1 MADHVKLIKHKHMF
15 LVFLTLNL
23 EIKRIA
29 DRYQIPP
36 FSYPQHIEIYKATL
50 IPRLLH
56 LIECE
61 RFKLI
66 ADITIR
72 KQ

>member
-1 MADHVKLIKHKHMF
+1 MADQVKQIKHKHMS
-15 LVFLTLNL
+15 LVFIPFNL

-29 DRYQIPP
+29 NRYQIPP
-36 FSYPQHIEIYKATL
+36 FPYPQHIEIYKATVV
-50 IPRLLH
+50 PRLLH
-56 LIECE
+56 LIESE